1 MELFTYK
8 GISEGKYVE
17 GDIEALN
24 QDEASHKL
32 KEQKVI
38 ITNLARSKKKKGDE
52 KTKAKGK
59 GGGLSSLFS
68 GKKKPKTEDILIFS
82 KQFATMVKA
91 GLPILEV
98 LSMLR
103 DQLENP
109 GMKEIIEDIRKS
121 LEGGVTLSKCF
132 DKYPQYFDNVYVNL
146 IKAGE
151 ASGKLDVFLLK
162 IVDALEKKE
171 KIKKKIKSALMYPG
185 IMFSVA
191 ITVSAFMLIKV
202 VPVFA
207 KMYDGM
213 GIALPKPTAV
223 IMAMS
228 DFLRGT
234 GGMILLFGIIGFVF
248 VFRYLTTK
256 NATVQYKWHKQVL
269 KLPIFGD
276 MILKSLLARISLIL
290 GNLSAAGVNLLESLE
305 IAKSVSNN
313 VVVTEALENVK
324 KGVFSGD
331 TLTKLFLKEP
341 LFPPTFSQLISVG
354 EQTGQL
360 DEMFGSVA
368 SYYEEEFDTTVDNM
382 SSLIEPIMIVFMGIM
397 IGGLMIAM
405 YSPIF
410 NVGALIG

>member
-1 MELFTYK
+1 MEAFTYK
-8 GISEGKYVE
+8 GISDGKYVE
-17 GDIEALN
+17 GDIEAINL
-24 QDEASHKL
+24 DEASHLL
-32 KEQKVI
+32 KEKKII
-38 ITNLARSKKKKGDE
+38 ITNIIRTKKKKGDE
-52 KTKAKGK
+52 KKKSK
-59 GGGLSSLFS
+59 GLSFLG
-68 GKKKPKTEDILIFS
+68 GKKKVKVQDILIFS

-91 GLPILEV
+91 GLPILQV
-98 LSMLR
+98 LAMLR
-103 DQLENP
+103 DQMENP
-109 GMKEIIEDIRKS
+109 GIKDIIEDIRKS
-121 LEGGVTLSKCF
+121 LEGGMNLSRCF
-132 DKYPQYFDNVYVNL
+132 EKYPEHFDNVYVNL

-162 IVDALEKKE
+162 IVEALEKKE
-171 KIKKKIKSALMYPG
+171 KIKKKIKSALMYPA
-185 IMFSVA
+185 IMFTVA
-191 ITVSAFMLIKV
+191 ITVSAFMLVKV

-213 GIALPKPTAV
+213 GLELPAATAT

-228 DFLRGT
+228 DFLRGA
-234 GGMILLFGIIGFVF
+234 GGKTILFGGIIGYFG
-248 VFRYLTTK
+248 FRFITK
-256 NATVQYKWHKQVL
+256 RNAAIRFKWHRQIL
-269 KLPIFGD
+269 RLPLFGD

-313 VVVTEALENVK
+313 DVVTDALENVK

-360 DEMFGSVA
+360 DEMFNSVSA
-368 SYYEEEFDTTVDNM
+368 YYEEEFDTTVDNM
-382 SSLIEPIMIVFMGIM
+382 SALIEPIMIVFMGVM

-410 NVGALIG
+410 NVGALIN

>member
-1 MELFTYK
+1 MEAFTYK
-8 GISEGKYVE
+8 GIADGKYVT
-17 GDIEALN
+17 GDIEAIN
-24 QDEASHKL
+24 QEEASHKL
-32 KEQKVI
+32 KEQKII
-38 ITNLARSKKKKGDE
+38 ITNLIRTKKKKGE
-52 KTKAKGK
+52 AKTKAKGA
-59 GGGLSSLFS
+59 GFS
-68 GKKKPKTEDILIFS
+68 FGKKKVKVEDVLIFS

-98 LSMLR
+98 LGMLR
-103 DQLENP
+103 DQLESP
-109 GMKEIIEDIRKS
+109 AIKEVIEDIRKS

-132 DKYPQYFDNVYVNL
+132 EKYPQYFDNVYCNL

-162 IVDALEKKE
+162 IVDSLEKKE
-171 KIKKKIKSALMYPG
+171 KIKKKIKSALMYPS

-207 KMYDGM
+207 KMYEGM
-213 GIALPKPTAV
+213 GLALPKPTAV
-223 IMAMS
+223 IMSMS

-234 GGMILLFGIIGFVF
+234 GGLVMLISIISFVV
-248 VFRYLTTK
+248 VFKYLTTK
-256 NATVQYKWHKQVL
+256 NAAFQYRWHKQIL
-269 KLPIFGD
+269 KLPVFGD

-341 LFPPTFSQLISVG
+341 MFPPTFSQLISVG

-368 SYYEEEFDTTVDNM
+368 MYYEEEFDTSVENM

-410 NVGALIG
+410 NVGAIIG

>member
-1 MELFTYK
+1 MDTFAYK
-8 GISEGKYVE
+8 GISDGKYVE
-17 GDIEALN
+17 GNIEAIN
-24 QDEASHKL
+24 SDEASHKL
-32 KEQKVI
+32 KEQKII
-38 ITNLARSKKKKGDE
+38 ITNLIRS
-52 KTKAKGK
+52 AKGK
-59 GGGLSSLFS
+59 KKEEKSEKKKSSFS
-68 GKKKPKTEDILIFS
+68 IFGKKKAKVEDVLIFS

-91 GLPILEV
+91 GLPILQV
-98 LSMLR
+98 LTMLR
-103 DQLENP
+103 DQLESP
-109 GMKEIIEDIRKS
+109 AMKEVVEDIRKS

-132 DKYPQYFDNVYVNL
+132 EKFPELFDNIYVNL

-162 IVDALEKKE
+162 IVDSLEKKE
-171 KIKKKIKSALMYPG
+171 GIKKKIKSALMYPG
-185 IMFSVA
+185 IMFTVA
-191 ITVSAFMLIKV
+191 VTVSAFMLIKV

-213 GIALPKPTAV
+213 GIELPAATAT

-234 GGMILLFGIIGFVF
+234 GGMILLLSLITFFIL
-248 VFRYLTTK
+248 FRYLTSK
-256 NATVQYKWHKQVL
+256 NEKFKYMWHKQVL

-276 MILKSLLARISLIL
+276 MILKSMLARISLIM

-305 IAKSVSNN
+305 IAKSVSTN
-313 VVVTEALENVK
+313 VVVLESLENVK
-324 KGVFSGD
+324 KGVFSGE
-331 TLTKLFLKEP
+331 TLTKLFLKDP

-368 SYYEEEFDTTVDNM
+368 KYYESEFDTVVDNL
-382 SSLIEPIMIVFMGIM
+382 SSLIEPIMIVFMGLM

>member
-1 MELFTYK
+1 MEAFTYK
-8 GISEGKYVE
+8 GISDGKYVDGE
-17 GDIEALN
+17 IEALN
-24 QDEASHKL
+24 LDEASHKL
-32 KEQKVI
+32 KEQKII
-38 ITNLARSKKKKGDE
+38 ITNIARTSKKKKSGE
-52 KTKAKGK
+52 KEKKKGK
-59 GGGLSSLFS
+59 GSSLF
-68 GKKKPKTEDILIFS
+68 GKKKVKVEDVLMFS

-91 GLPILEV
+91 GLPILQV

-103 DQLENP
+103 DQIESP
-109 GMKEIIEDIRKS
+109 AMKDVIEDIRKS

-132 DKYPQYFDNVYVNL
+132 EKYPDLFDNIYVNL

-171 KIKKKIKSALMYPG
+171 KIKKKIKGALMYPG
-185 IMFSVA
+185 IMFTVA

-213 GIALPKPTAV
+213 GIKLPAATAT

-234 GGMILLFGIIGFVF
+234 GGLILLLSLITFFFVF
-248 VFRYLTTK
+248 KYLTAK
-256 NATVQYKWHKQVL
+256 NEKIRYAWHKRVL

-276 MILKSLLARISLIL
+276 MILKSMLARVSLIM

-313 VVVTEALENVK
+313 MVVLESLENVK

-331 TLTKLFLKEP
+331 TLTKLFLKDP
-341 LFPPTFSQLISVG
+341 LFPPTFGQLISVG

-360 DEMFGSVA
+360 DEMFNSVA
-368 SYYEEEFDTTVDNM
+368 KYYEEEFDTVVENL
-382 SSLIEPIMIVFMGIM
+382 SALIEPIMIVFMGIM

>member
-1 MELFTYK
+1 MEAYTYK
-8 GISEGKYVE
+8 GISAGKYVE
-17 GDIEALN
+17 GEIEAIN
-24 QDEASHKL
+24 SEEASFKL
-32 KEQKVI
+32 KEQKII
-38 ITNLARSKKKKGDE
+38 ITNLVKSKKKKDE
-52 KTKAKGK
+52 KKAKGSS
-59 GGGLSSLFS
+59 GGGLLSLL
-68 GKKKPKTEDILIFS
+68 GRKKKVKVEEILIFS

-98 LSMLR
+98 LGMLR
-103 DQLENP
+103 DQLESP
-109 GMKEIIEDIRKS
+109 AIKEVIEDIRRS

-132 DKYPQYFDNVYVNL
+132 EKYPQYFDNVYCNL

-162 IVDALEKKE
+162 IVDSLEKKE
-171 KIKKKIKSALMYPG
+171 KIKKKIKGALMYPM
-185 IMFSVA
+185 IMFTVA
-191 ITVSAFMLIKV
+191 IVVSAFMLIKV

-213 GIALPKPTAV
+213 GIALPKSTAV
-223 IMAMS
+223 IMSMS
-228 DFLRGT
+228 DFLRGA
-234 GGMILLFGIIGFVF
+234 GGMTLLIGSISFILI
-248 VFRYLTTK
+248 FRYLVSK
-256 NATVQYKWHKQVL
+256 NEKLKYKWHKQIL
-269 KLPIFGD
+269 KFPVFGE

-368 SYYEEEFDTTVDNM
+368 SYYEEEFDTTVENM
-382 SSLIEPIMIVFMGIM
+382 SSLIEPIMIVFMGTM

>member
-1 MELFTYK
+1 MEAFTYK
-8 GISEGKYVE
+8 GISAGKYVE
-17 GDIEALN
+17 GEIEALN
-24 QDEASHKL
+24 QEEASHKL
-32 KEQKVI
+32 KEQKII
-38 ITNLARSKKKKGDE
+38 ITNLIRTKKKKGE
-52 KTKAKGK
+52 KKAKGK
-59 GGGLSSLFS
+59 SGGFSLF
-68 GKKKPKTEDILIFS
+68 GKKKVKVEEILIFS

-98 LSMLR
+98 LGMLR
-103 DQLENP
+103 DQLESP
-109 GMKEIIEDIRKS
+109 AIKEIIEDIRKS

-132 DKYPQYFDNVYVNL
+132 EKYPQYFDNVYVNL

-151 ASGKLDVFLLK
+151 ASGKLDIFLLK
-162 IVDALEKKE
+162 IVDSLEKKE
-171 KIKKKIKSALMYPG
+171 KIKKKIKGALMYPG
-185 IMFSVA
+185 IMFTVA
-191 ITVSAFMLIKV
+191 ITVSAFMLVKV

-213 GIALPKPTAV
+213 GIALPTPTAV
-223 IMAMS
+223 IMSMS

-234 GGMILLFGIIGFVF
+234 GGLIMLTSIIIFAVLFKYF
-248 VFRYLTTK
+248 TTN
-256 NATVQYKWHKQVL
+256 NAMVKYRWHKQVL
-269 KLPIFGD
+269 KMPVFGD
-276 MILKSLLARISLIL
+276 MILKSLLARISLIM

-360 DEMFGSVA
+360 DEMFNSVA
-368 SYYEEEFDTTVDNM
+368 SYYEEEFDSSVDNM
-382 SSLIEPIMIVFMGIM
+382 SSLIEPIMIVFMGLM

>member
-1 MELFTYK
+1 MEFFTYK

-17 GDIEALN
+17 GEIEALN
-24 QDEASHKL
+24 QEEASHKL
-32 KEQKVI
+32 KDQKVI
-38 ITNLARSKKKKGDE
+38 ITNLIRTKKKKDE
-52 KTKAKGK
+52 KKQKKK
-59 GGGLSSLFS
+59 GGGFS
-68 GKKKPKTEDILIFS
+68 FGKKKVTPEDLVIFS

-91 GLPILEV
+91 GLPILQV
-98 LSMLR
+98 LTMLR

-109 GMKEIIEDIRKS
+109 TIKEIIEDIRKS

-132 DKYPQYFDNVYVNL
+132 EKYPKLFDNVYINL

-151 ASGKLDVFLLK
+151 ASGKLDVFLMK
-162 IVDALEKKE
+162 IVESLEKRE
-171 KIKKKIKSALMYPG
+171 KIKKKIKGALMYPS
-185 IMFSVA
+185 IMFTVA
-191 ITVSAFMLIKV
+191 IVVSAFMLVKV

-213 GIALPKPTAV
+213 GIALPTPTAV
-223 IMAMS
+223 IMSMS

-234 GGMILLFGIIGFVF
+234 GGMVLLLSIISFIVA
-248 VFRYLTTK
+248 FRYLTNNNQK
-256 NATVQYKWHKQVL
+256 IKYLWHKQVL
-269 KLPIFGD
+269 KLPVFGD
-276 MILKSLLARISLIL
+276 MILKSLIARISLIL
-290 GNLSAAGVNLLESLE
+290 GNLSAAGVNLLEALE

-360 DEMFGSVA
+360 DEMFNSVA
-368 SYYEEEFDTTVDNM
+368 MYYEEEFDGAVDNM

>member
-8 GISEGKYVE
+8 GIASGKYVE
-17 GDIEALN
+17 GQIEALN
-24 QDEASHKL
+24 QEEASHKL
-32 KEQKVI
+32 KEQKII
-38 ITNLARSKKKKGDE
+38 ITNLIRTKKKKGE
-52 KTKAKGK
+52 KKGKGK
-59 GGGLSSLFS
+59 GGGFS
-68 GKKKPKTEDILIFS
+68 FGKKKVKSEDLVIFS

-91 GLPILEV
+91 GLPILQV
-98 LSMLR
+98 LEMLR

-109 GMKEIIEDIRKS
+109 SMKEIIEDIRKS

-132 DKYPQYFDNVYVNL
+132 EKYPKLFDNVYINL

-162 IVDALEKKE
+162 IVESLEKRE
-171 KIKKKIKSALMYPG
+171 KIKKKIKGALMYPS
-185 IMFSVA
+185 IMFTVA
-191 ITVSAFMLIKV
+191 IVVSAFMLVKV

-213 GIALPKPTAV
+213 GIALPTPTAV
-223 IMAMS
+223 IMGMS

-234 GGMILLFGIIGFVF
+234 GGMVLLLSIIGFTVA
-248 VFRYLTTK
+248 FRYLTTK
-256 NATVQYKWHKQVL
+256 NEKIKYLWHKQVL
-269 KLPIFGD
+269 KLPVFGD
-276 MILKSLLARISLIL
+276 MILKSLLSRISLIL
-290 GNLSAAGVNLLESLE
+290 GNLSAAGVNLLEALE

-341 LFPPTFSQLISVG
+341 LFPPTFSQLIAVG
-354 EQTGQL
+354 EQTGNL
-360 DEMFGSVA
+360 DEMFNSVA
-368 SYYEEEFDTTVDNM
+368 MYFEEEFDSAVDNM

>member
-1 MELFTYK
+1 MEFFTYK
-8 GISEGKYVE
+8 GISAGKYVE
-17 GDIEALN
+17 GELEALN
-24 QDEASHKL
+24 LDEASHLL
-32 KEQKVI
+32 KEKKII
-38 ITNLARSKKKKGDE
+38 ITYLVRSKKKKGE
-52 KTKAKGK
+52 KKAKAKG
-59 GGGLSSLFS
+59 SSLF
-68 GKKKPKTEDILIFS
+68 GKKKIKVEDVLIFS

-91 GLPILEV
+91 GLPILQV

-109 GMKEIIEDIRKS
+109 SIKEVIEEIRRS

-132 DKYPQYFDNVYVNL
+132 AKYPKLFDNVYINMV
-146 IKAGE
+146 KAGE
-151 ASGKLDVFLLK
+151 ASGKLDIFLLK
-162 IVDALEKKE
+162 IVESLEKKE
-171 KIKKKIKSALMYPG
+171 KIKKKIKGALMYPA
-185 IMFSVA
+185 IMFTVA
-191 ITVSAFMLIKV
+191 ITVSAFMLVKV

-207 KMYDGM
+207 KMYEGM

-223 IMAMS
+223 ILSMS

-234 GGMILLFGIIGFVF
+234 GGLVMLISIITFVVGFRF
-248 VFRYLTTK
+248 LATK
-256 NATVQYKWHKQVL
+256 NAAFKYRWHKQIL
-269 KLPIFGD
+269 KLPIFGE
-276 MILKSLLARISLIL
+276 MILKSLLARISLIM

-305 IAKSVSNN
+305 IAKEVSNN
-313 VVVTEALENVK
+313 VVVSEAIENVK

-368 SYYEEEFDTTVDNM
+368 KYYEEEFDNSVDNM

-410 NVGALIG
+410 NVGALIN

>member
-1 MELFTYK
+1 MEAYTYK

-17 GDIEALN
+17 GEIEALN

-38 ITNLARSKKKKGDE
+38 ITNLVKSKKKKAE
-52 KTKAKGK
+52 AKSKGK
-59 GGGLSSLFS
+59 KSSFSLFG

-98 LSMLR
+98 LGMLR

-109 GMKEIIEDIRKS
+109 GIKEIIEDIRKS

-132 DKYPQYFDNVYVNL
+132 EKYPQYFDNVYCNL

-162 IVDALEKKE
+162 IVESLEKKE
-171 KIKKKIKSALMYPG
+171 KIKKKIKGALMYPA
-185 IMFSVA
+185 IMFTVA
-191 ITVSAFMLIKV
+191 VTVSAFMLVKV

-213 GIALPKPTAV
+213 GIELPKATAT
-223 IMAMS
+223 IMSMS

-234 GGMILLFGIIGFVF
+234 GGMVLLFGGIGGFLLF
-248 VFRYLTTK
+248 KYLTSK
-256 NATVQYKWHKQVL
+256 NAAIQYKWHKQIL
-269 KLPIFGD
+269 KLPVFGD

-368 SYYEEEFDTTVDNM
+368 MYYEEEFDTSVDNM
-382 SSLIEPIMIVFMGIM
+382 SSLIEPIMIVFMGLM

-410 NVGALIG
+410 NVGAIIG

>member
-1 MELFTYK
+1 MEAFTYK
-8 GISEGKYVE
+8 GISDGKYVDGE
-17 GDIEALN
+17 IEALN
-24 QDEASHKL
+24 LDEASHKL

-38 ITNLARSKKKKGDE
+38 ITNIVRSSSKKKTDKKDKKKSKG
-52 KTKAKGK
+52 
-59 GGGLSSLFS
+59 SSLF
-68 GKKKPKTEDILIFS
+68 GKKKAKVEDVLMFS

-91 GLPILEV
+91 GLPILQV
-98 LSMLR
+98 LAMLR
-103 DQLENP
+103 DQIESP
-109 GMKEIIEDIRKS
+109 AMKEVVEEIRKS

-132 DKYPQYFDNVYVNL
+132 EKYPELFDNVYINL

-151 ASGKLDVFLLK
+151 ASGKLDIFLLK
-162 IVDALEKKE
+162 IVEALEKKE

-185 IMFSVA
+185 IMFTVA

-213 GIALPKPTAV
+213 GIKLPAATAT

-234 GGMILLFGIIGFVF
+234 GGLILLVSLIVFFVI
-248 VFRYLTTK
+248 FRYLTTK
-256 NATVQYKWHKQVL
+256 NEKIKYAWHKQVL

-276 MILKSLLARISLIL
+276 MILKSMLARVSLIM

-305 IAKSVSNN
+305 ISKSVSNN
-313 VVVTEALENVK
+313 VVVLESLENVK

-331 TLTKLFLKEP
+331 TLTKLFLKDP
-341 LFPPTFSQLISVG
+341 LFPPTFGQLISVG

-368 SYYEEEFDTTVDNM
+368 KYYEAEFDTVVDNL
-382 SSLIEPIMIVFMGIM
+382 SALIEPIMIVFMGIM

>member
-1 MELFTYK
+1 MEFFTYK
-8 GISEGKYVE
+8 GITAGKYVE
-17 GDIEALN
+17 GEIEALN
-24 QDEASHKL
+24 QEEASHKL
-32 KEQKVI
+32 KEQKII
-38 ITNLARSKKKKGDE
+38 ITSLIRTKKKKDE
-52 KTKAKGK
+52 KKGKGK
-59 GGGLSSLFS
+59 GGGFS
-68 GKKKPKTEDILIFS
+68 FGKKKVTSVDLVIFS

-91 GLPILEV
+91 GLPILQV
-98 LSMLR
+98 LTMLR

-109 GMKEIIEDIRKS
+109 TMKEIIEDIRRS

-132 DKYPQYFDNVYVNL
+132 EKYPKLFDNVYINL

-162 IVDALEKKE
+162 IVESLEKRE
-171 KIKKKIKSALMYPG
+171 KIKKKIKGALMYPS
-185 IMFSVA
+185 IMFTVA
-191 ITVSAFMLIKV
+191 IVVSAFMLVKV

-213 GIALPKPTAV
+213 GIALPTPTAV
-223 IMAMS
+223 IMSMS

-234 GGMILLFGIIGFVF
+234 GGMVLLLSIIGFTVA
-248 VFRYLTTK
+248 FRYLTTK
-256 NATVQYKWHKQVL
+256 NEKIKYLWHKQVL
-269 KLPIFGD
+269 KLPVFGD
-276 MILKSLLARISLIL
+276 MILKSLIARISLIL
-290 GNLSAAGVNLLESLE
+290 GNLSAAGVNLLEALE

-341 LFPPTFSQLISVG
+341 LFPPTFSQLIAVG
-354 EQTGQL
+354 EQTGNL
-360 DEMFGSVA
+360 DEMFNSVA
-368 SYYEEEFDTTVDNM
+368 IYFEEEFDSAVDNM

>member
-1 MELFTYK
+1 METFTYK
-8 GISEGKYVE
+8 GISAGKYIE
-17 GDIEALN
+17 GEIEALN

-32 KEQKVI
+32 KEQKII
-38 ITNLARSKKKKGDE
+38 ITNLIRSKKKKDE
-52 KTKAKGK
+52 AKAKGK
-59 GGGLSSLFS
+59 GGGFSLF
-68 GKKKPKTEDILIFS
+68 GKKKVKVEEILIFS

-91 GLPILEV
+91 GLPILQV
-98 LSMLR
+98 LVMLR
-103 DQLENP
+103 DQLESP
-109 GMKEIIEDIRKS
+109 AIKEVIEDIRKS

-132 DKYPQYFDNVYVNL
+132 EKYPQYFDNVYVNL

-162 IVDALEKKE
+162 IVDSLEKKE
-171 KIKKKIKSALMYPG
+171 KIKKKIKGALMYPS
-185 IMFSVA
+185 IMFTVA
-191 ITVSAFMLIKV
+191 KVVSAFMLVKV

-234 GGMILLFGIIGFVF
+234 GGMIMLISIISFFFGFRFLVAKNAA
-248 VFRYLTTK
+248 FRYR
-256 NATVQYKWHKQVL
+256 WHKQVL

-276 MILKSLLARISLIL
+276 MILKSMLARVSLIM

-360 DEMFGSVA
+360 DEMFNSVA
-368 SYYEEEFDTTVDNM
+368 AYYEEEFDNTVDNM
-382 SSLIEPIMIVFMGIM
+382 SSMIEPIMIVFMGIM

>member
-1 MELFTYK
+1 MDVFTYK
-8 GISEGKYVE
+8 GISAGKYVE
-17 GDIEALN
+17 GEIEALN

-32 KEQKVI
+32 KEQKII
-38 ITNLARSKKKKGDE
+38 ITNLVKGKKKKDAKKE
-52 KTKAKGK
+52 KAKGQ
-59 GGGLSSLFS
+59 GFTLF
-68 GKKKPKTEDILIFS
+68 KKKVKPEDLVVFS

-91 GLPILEV
+91 GLPILNV
-98 LSMLR
+98 LEMLR
-103 DQLENP
+103 DQVENP
-109 GMKEIIEDIRKS
+109 AMRDVVEDIRKS
-121 LEGGVTLSKCF
+121 LEGGVSLSKSF
-132 DKYPQYFDNVYVNL
+132 EKYPNLFDNVYVNL
-146 IKAGE
+146 VKAGE

-162 IVDALEKKE
+162 IVDALEKRE
-171 KIKKKIKSALMYPG
+171 KIKKKIKSALMYPS
-185 IMFSVA
+185 IMFTVA

-223 IMAMS
+223 ILGMS

-234 GGMILLFGIIGFVF
+234 GGMIMLISIILFVVI
-248 VFRYLTTK
+248 FRYLTTK
-256 NATVQYKWHKQVL
+256 NPAIQYKWHRQVL
-269 KLPIFGD
+269 RLPVFGD
-276 MILKSLLARISLIL
+276 LILKSLIARISLIL
-290 GNLSAAGVNLLESLE
+290 GNLSAAGVNLLESLD

-313 VVVTEALENVK
+313 VVVTEAIDNIK
-324 KGVFSGD
+324 KGVFSGE

-360 DEMFGSVA
+360 DEMFNSVA
-368 SYYEEEFDTTVDNM
+368 MYYEEEFDGAVDNM
-382 SSLIEPIMIVFMGIM
+382 SSLIEPIMIVFMGLM

-410 NVGALIG
+410 NVGALIN

>member
-1 MELFTYK
+1 MEAFTYK
-8 GISEGKYVE
+8 GISDGKYVD

-24 QDEASHKL
+24 LDEASHKL
-32 KEQKVI
+32 KEQKII
-38 ITNLARSKKKKGDE
+38 ITNIVRSSKKKKSGE
-52 KTKAKGK
+52 KEKKKGK
-59 GGGLSSLFS
+59 GSSLF
-68 GKKKPKTEDILIFS
+68 GKKKAKVEDVLMFS

-91 GLPILEV
+91 GLPILQV

-103 DQLENP
+103 DQIESP
-109 GMKEIIEDIRKS
+109 AMKDVIEDIRKS

-132 DKYPQYFDNVYVNL
+132 EKYPDLFDNIYVNL

-162 IVDALEKKE
+162 IVDSLEKKE
-171 KIKKKIKSALMYPG
+171 KIKKKIKGALMYPS
-185 IMFSVA
+185 IMFTVA
-191 ITVSAFMLIKV
+191 ITVSAFMLVKV

-213 GIALPKPTAV
+213 GIELPAATAT

-228 DFLRGT
+228 DFLRGN
-234 GGMILLFGIIGFVF
+234 GGKILLLSLITFYFSF
-248 VFRYLTTK
+248 KYLTKKSEKFRY
-256 NATVQYKWHKQVL
+256 AWHKRVL

-276 MILKSLLARISLIL
+276 MILKSMLARVSLIM

-313 VVVTEALENVK
+313 MVVLESLENVK

-331 TLTKLFLKEP
+331 TLTKLFLKDP
-341 LFPPTFSQLISVG
+341 LFPPTFGQLISVG

-360 DEMFGSVA
+360 DEMFNSVA
-368 SYYEEEFDTTVDNM
+368 KYYEEEFDTVVDNL
-382 SSLIEPIMIVFMGIM
+382 SALIEPIMIVFMGIM

-410 NVGALIG
+410 NVGSLIN

>member
-1 MELFTYK
+1 MEAFTYK

-17 GDIEALN
+17 GDIEAINL
-24 QDEASHKL
+24 DEASHLL
-32 KEQKVI
+32 KEKKII
-38 ITNLARSKKKKGDE
+38 ITNIIRSKKKKSGE
-52 KTKAKGK
+52 KKKSKG
-59 GGGLSSLFS
+59 FS
-68 GKKKPKTEDILIFS
+68 FLGGKKKAKVEDVLIFS

-91 GLPILEV
+91 GLPILQV
-98 LSMLR
+98 LAMLR
-103 DQLENP
+103 DQMENP
-109 GMKEIIEDIRKS
+109 GIKDIIEDIRKS
-121 LEGGVTLSKCF
+121 LEGGLNLSKCF
-132 DKYPQYFDNVYVNL
+132 EKYPEQFDNVYVNL

-162 IVDALEKKE
+162 IVEALEKKE
-171 KIKKKIKSALMYPG
+171 KIKKKIKSALMYPA
-185 IMFSVA
+185 IMFTVA
-191 ITVSAFMLIKV
+191 ITVSAFMLVKV

-213 GIALPKPTAV
+213 GLELPAATAT

-234 GGMILLFGIIGFVF
+234 GGKTILFGGIIGYFS
-248 VFRYLTTK
+248 FRFITK
-256 NATVQYKWHKQVL
+256 RSAAIRFKWHRQVL
-269 KLPIFGD
+269 RLPLFGD

-313 VVVTEALENVK
+313 DVVTDALENVK

-331 TLTKLFLKEP
+331 TLTKLFLREP

-360 DEMFGSVA
+360 DEMFNSVS

-382 SSLIEPIMIVFMGIM
+382 STLIEPIMIVFMGVM

-410 NVGALIG
+410 NVGALIN

>member
-1 MELFTYK
+1 MENFTYK
-8 GISEGKYVE
+8 GISDGKYVE

-24 QDEASHKL
+24 LDEASHKL

-38 ITNLARSKKKKGDE
+38 ITNLIKGKKKKTE
-52 KTKAKGK
+52 KTGE
-59 GGGLSSLFS
+59 
-68 GKKKPKTEDILIFS
+68 KKKGFSLSFLGKSKKIKVEEILIFT
-82 KQFATMVKA
+82 KQFATMVRA
-91 GLPILEV
+91 GLPILQV
-98 LSMLR
+98 LAMLR
-103 DQLENP
+103 DQLEGP
-109 GMKEIIEDIRKS
+109 AIKDVVEDIRKS

-132 DKYPQYFDNVYVNL
+132 EKYPQHFDNVYVNL

-151 ASGKLDVFLLK
+151 ASGKLDVFLFKVLES
-162 IVDALEKKE
+162 IEKKE

-185 IMFSVA
+185 IMFTVA
-191 ITVSAFMLIKV
+191 ITVTAFMLVKV
-202 VPVFA
+202 VPIFA
-207 KMYDGM
+207 EMYSGM
-213 GIALPKPTAV
+213 GLELPAATAT
-223 IMAMS
+223 IMGMS

-234 GGMILLFGIIGFVF
+234 GGKVILFGGIGFYF
-248 VFRYLTTK
+248 VFNFATKK
-256 NATVQYKWHKQVL
+256 NAAIKYRWHKQIL
-269 KLPIFGD
+269 KLPLFGD
-276 MILKSLLARISLIL
+276 MILKSMLARVSLIM

-313 VVVTEALENVK
+313 VVILEALENVK

-360 DEMFGSVA
+360 DEMFNSVA
-368 SYYEEEFDTTVDNM
+368 TYYESEFDTAVDNM
-382 SSLIEPIMIVFMGIM
+382 SSLIEPIMIVFMGLM

-410 NVGALIG
+410 NVGAIIGG